1 LLLTSETERNNPL
14 GGKEEEEERS
24 KQEFGRWM
32 FYAGELREAAGQRTK
47 EGRKI
52 EGVSGFLLCNEK
64 RITCLKELAL
74 QLRLRAWLV
83 NFWRAFEYL
92 LSLLSILNKYIDCSL
107 TYSMITRNMENRFK
121 KPNRIVP
128 EVPSGNPV

>member
-64 RITCLKELAL
+64 IIRCLEELAL
-74 QLRLRAWLV
+74 QLRLEV
-83 NFWRAFEYL
+83 SAFFTFNIKQVY
-92 LSLLSILNKYIDCSL
+92 YSL
-107 TYSMITRNMENRFK
+107 TYSTITRNIENQFK
-121 KPNRIVP
+121 KPNCIVP